1 MNKYRVPT
9 SAQPKPPAG
18 AKEASDTFMRKG
30 RAPSSGASKSGM
42 PKASKA
48 PKKNGAKVGIPQTST
63 KPSV

>member
-1 MNKYRVPT
+1 MNRYRVPK

-18 AKEASDTFMRKG
+18 AQEASETFMRKG

-42 PKASKA
+42 PKA
-48 PKKNGAKVGIPQTST
+48 PKTAKKSGIPQTST